1 MAGVYNAAAD
11 GVQRV
16 MNEGVENQLVPVEN
30 WGAFSDSGGFKG
42 AVDFLPLDMMVLAL
56 RQLVEVRE
64 QTKRDLRDHRH
75 CRYRARA
82 GMASATATAERLKG
96 QFAQLRLRSRVG
108 DVARF
113 CRDMVRITGE
123 IIAKHF
129 QPQTLLLLSDFQQT
143 SGADP
148 QVAMKAIELLKND
161 QTRGF
166 RIEIEVDSTV
176 IADQEQE
183 QKARVEF
190 LQMAGQFL
198 QQAVPLAQQV
208 PEIGVLAGQML
219 LFGVRGFPV
228 GREMEAVFETA
239 LEQLQQAASQ
249 PKPEPPPDPA
259 IVKAQIDAQIAQQKM
274 QQDAALAQAKLQQD
288 GAIEAVKAQL
298 EQSAQ
303 ELEARKLAL
312 EEQRHMHEATMA
324 AQDQTIKSREVGLAE
339 TAARQKADAEAIA
352 GRCRTLA
359 RFRARCRTWARCFS
373 NSASS
378 RRNRMKR

>member
-1 MAGVYNAAAD
+1 
-11 GVQRV
+11 
-16 MNEGVENQLVPVEN
+16 
-30 WGAFSDSGGFKG
+30 
-42 AVDFLPLDMMVLAL
+42 
-56 RQLVEVRE
+56 
-64 QTKRDLRDHRH
+64 
-75 CRYRARA
+75 
-82 GMASATATAERLKG
+82 MASATATAERLKG

-108 DVARF
+108 EVARF

-129 QPQTLLLLSDFQQT
+129 DPQTLLLLSDYQQT
-143 SGADP
+143 TGADP
-148 QVAMKAIELLKND
+148 NTAMQAIALLKND

-183 QKARVEF
+183 QTARVNFLKMAGEF
-190 LQMAGQFL
+190 LA
-198 QQAVPLAQQV
+198 QAVPLAQQV

-239 LEQLQQAASQ
+239 LEQLQQAASK

-259 IVKAQIDAQIAQQKM
+259 MIKVQADAQIAQQKL

-303 ELEARKLAL
+303 QLEARKLAL

-339 TAARQKADAEAIA
+339 TAARQKADAEAIKGQMQDISAVQGALQDVGKMLQQLGQQHAQSHEAVMKGVLAKRTVQAVRGPDGRIA
-352 GRCRTLA
+352 GATSMVEA
-359 RFRARCRTWARCFS
+359 G
-373 NSASS
+373 
-378 RRNRMKR
+378 